1 MARLTWM
8 ARIVLF
14 AGTYRIF
21 WKFFNLPRRA
31 KRNVAN
37 QYDLTDSLFDQFID
51 RRRQHSCG
59 CFYKVTDTLA
69 DAQITKLARL
79 GAKLCLQPNQQFL
92 DIGCGWGEH
101 ANASWEMQ
109 LDVSV
114 TGTNAAVSTGLFRLA
129 CLNIS
134 ACAILTVTLP
144 RLRGYWHQMGWRWS
158 IRSGCIITPNAVT
171 AG

>member
-1 MARLTWM
+1 M

-37 QYDLTDSLFDQFID
+37 QYDLTVSLFDQFID

-69 DAQITKLARL
+69 DAQITNLAHL
-79 GAKLCLQPNQQFL
+79 GVNLRIQPNQKVL
-92 DIGCGWGEH
+92 DISTKWGG
-101 ANASWEMQ
+101 ARAFDRDYS
-109 LDVSV
+109 
-114 TGTNAAVSTGLFRLA
+114 
-129 CLNIS
+129 
-134 ACAILTVTLP
+134 
-144 RLRGYWHQMGWRWS
+144 
-158 IRSGCIITPNAVT
+158 
-171 AG
+171 